1 MHTENATIQILDK
14 GNFQFINFCSLAS
27 PFPFCPALTA
37 LTSSLLNIIYK
48 FMVFC
53 IVFALSSHFYPSV
66 VRRPWSL
73 ATHVN
78 ILLTCFPLPYIST
91 CIKIELIIENRTI
104 FLPTSLLFG
113 LLSTIYIQL
122 IQSVYF
128 MLMIFLSF
136 FQVQL
141 KSITTATTSTTTP
154 TTTMISIHYISAVLP

>member
-1 MHTENATIQILDK
+1 MQRMQQYRFWTK
-14 GNFQFINFCSLAS
+14 GTFSSLTFAPWPLLFLS
-27 PFPFCPALTA
+27 ALLKHNTF
-37 LTSSLLNIIYK
+37 SSLLNIIYK

-73 ATHVN
+73 ATQVN

-91 CIKIELIIENRTI
+91 CMKIELTIENRTI

-122 IQSVYF
+122 IQSV
-128 MLMIFLSF
+128 FLC
-136 FQVQL
+136 
-141 KSITTATTSTTTP
+141 
-154 TTTMISIHYISAVLP
+154 